1 MALRLVGNM
10 NITQSEEL
18 ENIRRTAENG
28 LAQAQNELHSSN
40 VDLFQHIL
48 DIYKRIEADA

>member
-1 MALRLVGNM
+1 M
-10 NITQSEEL
+10 NISQLEEL